1 MAGIRNEN
9 KMFKKTSTRK
19 IIIIWVS
26 LMLVAILGFFSI
38 VTIQNKKYEQ
48 IINVTIANIVDKI
61 MNQYPETA
69 EEEIIEIL
77 QNTKNNYNSENSK
90 ILKKYGYTKDEAY
103 IQKLRDSMNN
113 NIKIGIA
120 LILAFGIMVLGIAII
135 YNKKRERKIKQ
146 INQYLTEINNG
157 KYELKIKEN
166 GEDEITKLRNEL
178 YKTTILLKETA
189 ENSEKEKISLSN
201 SLADIS
207 HQIKTP
213 LTSIRIMLDN
223 IEQNPN
229 MDNKTRGEFIK
240 EISKQ
245 IDWISSLII
254 SLLKLAKF
262 DAGAIVMNDKDV
274 NVKELINNVT
284 SNLAIILDIKNI
296 KIKQKIR
303 DNIIIK
309 ADYNWQIEALTNII
323 KNAIEHSPEN
333 STIYI
338 DVENNSVFTKIRIK
352 DEGEG
357 IDKKDIKHIF
367 DRFYKAKQSSEG
379 SIGIGLSL
387 AKTIIEKENGYIK
400 VESEINKGTTF
411 EIKYLK

>member
-1 MAGIRNEN
+1 
-9 KMFKKTSTRK
+9 
-19 IIIIWVS
+19 
-26 LMLVAILGFFSI
+26 
-38 VTIQNKKYEQ
+38 
-48 IINVTIANIVDKI
+48 
-61 MNQYPETA
+61 MN
-69 EEEIIEIL
+69 
-77 QNTKNNYNSENSK
+77 S
-90 ILKKYGYTKDEAY
+90 
-103 IQKLRDSMNN
+103 

-120 LILAFGIMVLGIAII
+120 LILAFGIMVLKIAII

-189 ENSEKEKISLSN
+189 ENSEKEKISLIN

-223 IEQNPN
+223 LEQNPN
-229 MDNKTRGEFIK
+229 MDDKTRGEFIK

-262 DAGAIVMNDKDV
+262 DAGAMVMNDKDV

-296 KIKQKIR
+296 KIEQKIR

-338 DVENNSVFTKIRIK
+338 DVENNSIFTKIRIK
-352 DEGEG
+352 DQGEG